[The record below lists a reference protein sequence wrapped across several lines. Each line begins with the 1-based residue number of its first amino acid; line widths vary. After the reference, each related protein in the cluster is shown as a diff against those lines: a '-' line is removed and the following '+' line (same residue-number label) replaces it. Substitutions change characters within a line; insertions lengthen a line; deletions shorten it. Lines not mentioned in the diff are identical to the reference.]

1 MMRCPD
7 CDGKGEYTSVD
18 GTIIVGCFLC
28 DADGKVA
35 APRCPHCDG
44 IGFVRPPP
52 PGLWPK
58 CEHCDG
64 SGEVTP

>member
-44 IGFVRPPP
+44 
-52 PGLWPK
+52 
-58 CEHCDG
+58 